1 MLNKRNVLLNTFE
14 FLNHIDNIKLDKL
27 IENIHI
33 SSFDSGTIILRE
45 GNACENMVFI
55 LGGSI
60 RVYKLSPEGRE
71 ITLYHIGKGETCII
85 LNSCIIESNNY
96 PAIAEV
102 EENAQLAI
110 ISTIYFRELIFP
122 APSYQKYI
130 FNIISKR
137 LTEVLMIVDEVVFK
151 HMDTRIAAFL
161 YDRALKDGNIL
172 SITHE
177 KISMDLGSAREV
189 VSRIL
194 KDFEKQNILTLS
206 RGTIN
211 ITDMKK
217 IIKIKDM

>member
-1 MLNKRNVLLNTFE
+1 MVLLNTFE
-14 FLNHIDNIKLDKL
+14 FLSQLDERKLEKL
-27 IENIHI
+27 IENIHVR
-33 SSFDSGTIILRE
+33 SFEGGTIILQE

-55 LGGSI
+55 LKGSI

-85 LNSCIIESNNY
+85 LNSCIIENSNY

-102 EENAQLAI
+102 EEDAQLAI
-110 ISTIYFRELIFP
+110 ISSIYFNELIFS

-130 FNIISKR
+130 FHIVSKR
-137 LTEVLMIVDEVVFK
+137 LTEVLTIVDEVVFK

-161 YDRALKDGNIL
+161 YEKTLKDGNKL
-172 SITHE
+172 EITHE
-177 KISMDLGSAREV
+177 KISLEIGSAREV

-206 RGTIN
+206 RGIIN
-211 ITDMKK
+211 ITNMKK
-217 IIKIKDM
+217 IIEIKDM